1 MDKMTH
7 KKNVFYSSSLVPLTS
22 TKSIYSLAST
32 QIGKVI
38 SNRVI
43 YLPIN
48 LCYQYYHAAVN

>member
-7 KKNVFYSSSLVPLTS
+7 KKNVFYSSLVPLAS
-22 TKSIYSLAST
+22 TKSIYSLVST

-48 LCYQYYHAAVN
+48 LGYQYYHAAIN